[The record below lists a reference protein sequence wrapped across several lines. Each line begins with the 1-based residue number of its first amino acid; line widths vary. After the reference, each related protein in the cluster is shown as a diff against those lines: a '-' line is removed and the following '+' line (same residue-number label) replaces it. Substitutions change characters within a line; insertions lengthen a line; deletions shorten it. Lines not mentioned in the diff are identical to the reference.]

1 MCCVLLLV
9 GNGAFV
15 AVRGSIA
22 QIWHTSTSLDQLQGI
37 SVDSLERPH
46 NGIKPLPLLPTTL
59 PADIQGASYG
69 VITDASNPNV
79 LVTFVADYH
88 VRGQDVL
95 LYEQPSAVAFPAV
108 NARTVQIGAIEG
120 QLFQDDTGTSALQW
134 YQHGIICQI
143 TSKLPVERLVT
154 LASTFQQIKSWDL
167 IL

>member
-1 MCCVLLLV
+1 
-9 GNGAFV
+9 
-15 AVRGSIA
+15 
-22 QIWHTSTSLDQLQGI
+22 
-37 SVDSLERPH
+37 
-46 NGIKPLPLLPTTL
+46 LLPTTL
-59 PADIQGASYG
+59 PADMQGASYG

-95 LYEQPSAVAFPAV
+95 LYEQPSAAAFPAA
-108 NARTVQIGAIEG
+108 NAQTVQIGAIEG

-134 YQHGIICQI
+134 YQHGMICQI
-143 TSKLPVERLVT
+143 TSKLPVEHLVT

>member
-1 MCCVLLLV
+1 
-9 GNGAFV
+9 
-15 AVRGSIA
+15 
-22 QIWHTSTSLDQLQGI
+22 
-37 SVDSLERPH
+37 
-46 NGIKPLPLLPTTL
+46 
-59 PADIQGASYG
+59 

-167 IL
+167 ILSRTAFFSGLSHPSGVRAARGVAPKKPCCFFV